1 MADFSAEMIT
11 WPKSDR
17 VQRRDDMS
25 TTGKLTVML
34 QRDGDVVV
42 NISQGEKFEEFESA
56 TVEFCAGGGGGG
68 RSMRTREALIAL
80 MVAIEADNAERP
92 IPDADGVRG
101 DGNG

>member
-1 MADFSAEMIT
+1 MAEIQ

-17 VQRRDDMS
+17 VERRDDMS
-25 TTGKLTVML
+25 VTGKLTVML

-42 NISQGEKFEEFESA
+42 NVCTDAEAGESA
-56 TVEFCAGGGGGG
+56 TVEFCAGGSGGG

-92 IPDADGVRG
+92 IPGAAGTG
-101 DGNG
+101 GQKQ